1 MTYQTVKTF
10 YTNKNLFLTGGSGF
24 VGVSYIEK
32 VLRSMPDVGNI
43 FILLRPRKGQG
54 IQERLDTIKN
64 NSVFDVI
71 KASEGFDELLNKIKP
86 VSGDISEENL
96 GLSDDDFKMLCDNVN
111 IVVHC
116 AATLD
121 FETDLKTAVTI
132 NLLGTKR
139 IVELS
144 KQIKNLQCLLHVSS
158 AYVNSNKNYAME
170 KIYDAP
176 ANYNDIID
184 YAQTMDTEKLNSSA
198 EKIMGDHINTYT
210 FTKAL
215 AEHVVNDA
223 RNIIRTC
230 IVRPSMIVAAW
241 KEPVEGWTVSKNG
254 PQGFIMGASKGVV
267 RRLPVNKSLIYDYI
281 PVDVVINTM
290 IASTWFIAQ
299 LPDSKPTV
307 DGQTPIFHC
316 TTSTCNPFRW
326 NDISSI
332 LSTTLHN
339 YPIRGAVW
347 YPNIKFLPNLF
358 MYWISSAIFH
368 FIPAYLL
375 DFVTKISGGRPI
387 LVRLHKN
394 VNRSLSK
401 LAPFIFNEWKFD
413 NVRTLCLQEELS
425 KDDQSVF
432 YIDPTSL
439 NWTPYFINLT
449 LGVRKY
455 LHKESD
461 KTMKQAL
468 KKNFILMLANTGVQL
483 LVMIGIWFLSSFIT
497 GTPFLSNYWAALIV
511 VIFGYIF

>member
-1 MTYQTVKTF
+1 MAYQTIKTF
-10 YTNKNLFLTGGSGF
+10 YTNKNIFLTGGSGF

-32 VLRSMPDVGNI
+32 VLRTMPDVGDI

-54 IQERLDTIKN
+54 IQERLNTIKK
-64 NSVFDVI
+64 NSVFGVI
-71 KASEGFDELLNKIKP
+71 KASEGSDVLLNKIKP
-86 VSGDISEENL
+86 VCGDISEEKL
-96 GLSDDDFKMLCDNVN
+96 GLSDNDFNVLCDHVN

-121 FETDLKTAVTI
+121 FETDLKTAINI
-132 NLLGTKR
+132 NLMGTKR

-176 ANYNDIID
+176 ANYNDIIN
-184 YAQTMDTEKLNSSA
+184 YALTMDTDKLNSSA

-223 RNIIRTC
+223 KNTIRTC
-230 IVRPSMIVAAW
+230 IVRPSMIVASW

-267 RRLPVNKSLIYDYI
+267 RRLPVNQSLIYDYI
-281 PVDVVINTM
+281 PVDVVINTI
-290 IASTWFIAQ
+290 IAGTWFSAQ
-299 LPDSKPTV
+299 LPESTPTV

-326 NDISSI
+326 KDISSI
-332 LSTTLHN
+332 LTTTLHK
-339 YPIRGAVW
+339 YPIQGAVW

-368 FIPAYLL
+368 FIPAYIL
-375 DFVTKISGGRPI
+375 DFVTKILGGRPI

-401 LAPFIFNEWKFD
+401 LSPFIFNEWKFD
-413 NVRTLCLQEELS
+413 NARTLRLQEELS
-425 KDDQSVF
+425 VDEQSVF

-439 NWTPYFINLT
+439 NWAPYFVYLT

-468 KKNFILMLANTGVQL
+468 KKDLFLFVANGGVQL
-483 LVMIGIWFLSSFIT
+483 SIVIGIWYLSSFIT
-497 GTPFLSNYWAALIV
+497 GTSMLANFWAVFIPI
-511 VIFGYIF
+511 IFGYFF

>member
-1 MTYQTVKTF
+1 MDYQTIKTF
-10 YTNKNLFLTGGSGF
+10 YTNKNIFLSGASGF

-54 IQERLDTIKN
+54 IKERLESIKYS
-64 NSVFDVI
+64 SVFDVM
-71 KASEGFDELLNKIKP
+71 KTSEGFDALFNKIKP
-86 VSGDISEENL
+86 VSGDISEEKL

-121 FETDLKTAVTI
+121 FETDLKTAVNI
-132 NLLGTKR
+132 NLMGTIR
-139 IVELS
+139 VVELS

-176 ANYNDIID
+176 ANYNDIIN
-184 YAQTMDTEKLNSSA
+184 YALTMDDDQFNSTA
-198 EKIMGDHINTYT
+198 EKILGDHINTYT

-223 RNIIRTC
+223 KNIIRTC
-230 IVRPSMIVAAW
+230 IVRPSMIVASW

-267 RRLPVNKSLIYDYI
+267 RRLPANPSLIYDYI
-281 PVDVVINTM
+281 PVDVVINT
-290 IASTWFIAQ
+290 IIVATWYSAQ
-299 LPDSKPTV
+299 LPESTV

-326 NDISSI
+326 TDISSI
-332 LSTTLHN
+332 LTTTLHK
-339 YPIRGAVW
+339 YPIRGAIW

-368 FIPAYLL
+368 FIPAYIF
-375 DFVTKISGGRPI
+375 DSITKLSGRRPI
-387 LVRLHKN
+387 LIRLHKN
-394 VNRSLSK
+394 VNRSLGK

-413 NVRTLCLQEELS
+413 NARTLRLQEELS
-425 KDDQSVF
+425 VDDKSVF
-432 YIDPTSL
+432 YIDPTSI
-439 NWTPYFINLT
+439 NWTPFFINLT
-449 LGVRKY
+449 LGVRTY
-455 LHKESD
+455 LHEESD
-461 KTMKQAL
+461 RTLKKAL
-468 KKNFILMLANTGVQL
+468 KKDFLLFISNCGVQL
-483 LVMIGIWFLSSFIT
+483 LVVIGIWYLSSLIT
-497 GTPFLSNYWAALIV
+497 GTPMLANFWAALIV
-511 VIFGYIF
+511 IIFGYFF

>member
-1 MTYQTVKTF
+1 MTYETVKTF
-10 YTNKNLFLTGGSGF
+10 YTNKNIFLTGGSGF

-32 VLRSMPDVGNI
+32 VLRSMPNVGSI
-43 FILLRPRKGQG
+43 FVLLRPRKGQG
-54 IQERLDTIKN
+54 IQERLDTMKN

-71 KASEGFDELLNKIKP
+71 KTSDGFDELLSKIKP
-86 VSGDISEENL
+86 VCGDISEENL

-121 FETDLKTAVTI
+121 FETDLKTAVTV

-144 KQIKNLQCLLHVSS
+144 KKIKNLQCLLHVSS

-176 ANYNDIID
+176 ANYNDIIN
-184 YAQTMDTEKLNSSA
+184 YTQTTDTEKLNSGA

-290 IASTWFIAQ
+290 IASTWFSAQ
-299 LPDSKPTV
+299 LPDSTPTV

-332 LSTTLHN
+332 LTTTLHN

-368 FIPAYLL
+368 FIPAYIL

-413 NVRTLCLQEELS
+413 NARTLRLQEELS
-425 KDDQSVF
+425 VDDQSVF

-468 KKNFILMLANTGVQL
+468 KKNFFLMLANTGVQL
-483 LVMIGIWFLSSFIT
+483 LAVTGIWYLSSFIT

-511 VIFGYIF
+511 IIFGYIF